1 MNSIALYRKWNNM
14 LDLQATNL
22 TVNKEN
28 LPLVLDPQTKRSA
41 PQLNQVHSKTKKGL
55 WIDEPLEAT
64 TDVIERMTHSLGRP
78 TSHGTSQ

>member
-1 MNSIALYRKWNNM
+1 MNLIVPYRKWNNM
-14 LDLQATNL
+14 LDLQATNPI
-22 TVNKEN
+22 VNKEN

-64 TDVIERMTHSLGRP
+64 TNVIERRKHSLGGP